1 MVDQLLPDVPKEIAA
16 LWREERRDLLE
27 LSKNDF
33 HLNGPTSV
41 VSEGMARAK
50 ESLQSDFDR
59 LTLLVSTP
67 NMNYVWKRLSKDKV
81 NPRDFL
87 DWVDLAMNRS
97 SFPKSLNQEP
107 RKRRA
112 WEKNVRETLRDTAR
126 KIEDSLYNVPVN
138 INQIFGPQ
146 TILQGSYFLSDLLD
160 TLSGL
165 AEDGLAG
172 VYGSEPRANIASP
185 GGDSGELG
193 RRDRFIIHI
202 TGVLRREVG
211 YPRRDLV
218 AELTRTLFPQ
228 ARAEITT
235 RLVARVAP

>member
-81 NPRDFL
+81 NPRL
-87 DWVDLAMNRS
+87 SNVS
-97 SFPKSLNQEP
+97 S
-107 RKRRA
+107 
-112 WEKNVRETLRDTAR
+112 
-126 KIEDSLYNVPVN
+126 VN
-138 INQIFGPQ
+138 
-146 TILQGSYFLSDLLD
+146 S
-160 TLSGL
+160 
-165 AEDGLAG
+165 
-172 VYGSEPRANIASP
+172 
-185 GGDSGELG
+185 
-193 RRDRFIIHI
+193 
-202 TGVLRREVG
+202 
-211 YPRRDLV
+211 
-218 AELTRTLFPQ
+218 
-228 ARAEITT
+228 
-235 RLVARVAP
+235 